1 MEGDGFRVL
10 ELRWKKLGLVEE
22 ATTMDFNLFY
32 FSLLFFQ
39 IFVTVFAM

>member
-10 ELRWKKLGLVEE
+10 ELRWMKLGLVVEE
-22 ATTMDFNLFY
+22 TAMDFNLFY
-32 FSLLFFQ
+32 FSLLFFL